1 VICAPLVSPSTNV
14 SRPFGGVFDLAGSER
29 RLQEIEQAISQ
40 PGAWD
45 KPEALT
51 PLLQEKRRLEDE
63 VERLGKLKTC
73 CDDMNEWLA
82 LAAESEDPEALESLD
97 QQRADLARLLD
108 ETELVMLLSGE
119 EDGQDAILEIHP
131 GAGGTES
138 QDWAEMLLRMY
149 TRWAARR
156 HYTVEELDFLP
167 GDEAGIKSVTLRIA
181 GPHAYGFLKS
191 ERGIHRLI
199 RISPFDSSG
208 RRHTSFAS
216 VDVIPDAGDDIQLD
230 IKESDIR
237 VDIFRSSGPGGQSV
251 NTTSSAVRVTHLPTG
266 ISAQCQNEKSQPH
279 NRETAMRVLRARLY
293 NLELQ
298 KREAQRQAQYAGKD
312 AIAFGS
318 QIRTYTLQPYR
329 LVKDHRTGTEMGD
342 VEAVLDGQIDRFQH
356 DYLLYR
362 HEQERWPP
370 RPPGG
375 KPCRPAPERRRRAGH
390 ADGRPAAGDGPRT
403 VAGILPPTS

>member
-1 VICAPLVSPSTNV
+1 MHQAPSWRRENTCSSSAICARPQGRSPSG
-14 SRPFGGVFDLAGSER
+14 SPAFGGVFDAASDEKRLAD
-29 RLQEIEQAISQ
+29 IEAELAR

-63 VERLGKLKTC
+63 VNRLSALKKAH
-73 CDDMNEWLA
+73 DDMEEWLL
-82 LAAESEDPEALESLD
+82 LASESGEAEAREALESLA
-97 QQRADLARLLD
+97 QAQADLASRLD
-108 ETELVMLLSGE
+108 ETELVMLLSAE
-119 EDGQDAILEIHP
+119 EDGKDAILEIHP

-138 QDWAEMLLRMY
+138 QDWAEMLLRQY

-156 HYTVEELDFLP
+156 GFGVEELDYLP
-167 GDEAGIKSVTLRIA
+167 GDEAGIKSVTLRLS

-199 RISPFDSSG
+199 RISPFDASG

-216 VDVIPDAGDDIQLD
+216 VDVMPDAGDDIELD
-230 IKESDIR
+230 IKESDLR
-237 VDIFRSSGPGGQSV
+237 FDIFRSSGPGGQSV

-266 ISAQCQNEKSQPH
+266 ISAQCQNEKSQHH
-279 NRETAMRVLRARLY
+279 NKESALRVLKARLY
-293 NLELQ
+293 NMELQ
-298 KREAQRQAQYAGKD
+298 KRDAERQAQYAGKD

-329 LVKDHRTGTEMGD
+329 LVKDHRTGTEAGD
-342 VEAVLDGQIDRFQH
+342 VDAVLDGRIDQFQH

-362 HEQERWPP
+362 HEQE
-370 RPPGG
+370 
-375 KPCRPAPERRRRAGH
+375 H
-390 ADGRPAAGDGPRT
+390 H
-403 VAGILPPTS
+403 

>member
-1 VICAPLVSPSTNV
+1 MICAPPASPFRNV
-14 SRPFGGVFDLAGSER
+14 LPLFGGVFDVAASQK
-29 RLQEIEQAISQ
+29 RLQDIEHEISR

-45 KPEALT
+45 NPEALT
-51 PLLQEKRRLEDE
+51 PVLQEKRRLEE
-63 VERLGKLKTC
+63 EIERLTRLKTSH
-73 CDDMNEWLA
+73 DDMNEWLV

-97 QQRADLARLLD
+97 QQSRDLAALLD
-108 ETELVMLLSGE
+108 ETELVMLLSAE
-119 EDGQDAILEIHP
+119 EDNQDAILEIHP

-149 TRWAARR
+149 TRWASRR
-156 HYTVEELDFLP
+156 KYTVEELDYLP
-167 GDEAGIKSVTLRIA
+167 GDEAGLKSVTLRIA
-181 GPHAYGFLKS
+181 GPHAFGFLKS

-216 VDVIPDAGDDIQLD
+216 VDVIPDVGNDIELD

-251 NTTSSAVRVTHLPTG
+251 NTTSSAVRVTHIPTG
-266 ISAQCQNEKSQPH
+266 ISAQCQNEKSQHH
-279 NRETAMRVLRARLY
+279 NKDTAMRVLRARLY
-293 NLELQ
+293 NVELQ
-298 KREAQRQAQYAGKD
+298 KRDAERQAEYAGKD

-329 LVKDHRTGTEMGD
+329 LVKDHRTGSEAGD
-342 VEAVLDGQIDRFQH
+342 VEAVLNGQIDQFQH

-362 HEQERWPP
+362 HEQQR
-370 RPPGG
+370 
-375 KPCRPAPERRRRAGH
+375 
-390 ADGRPAAGDGPRT
+390 
-403 VAGILPPTS
+403 